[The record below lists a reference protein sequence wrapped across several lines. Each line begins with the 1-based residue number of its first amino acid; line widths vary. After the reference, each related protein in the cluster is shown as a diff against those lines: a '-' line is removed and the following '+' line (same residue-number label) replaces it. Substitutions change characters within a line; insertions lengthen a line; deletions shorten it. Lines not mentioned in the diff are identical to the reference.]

1 MTRRKAVLKRALPL
15 VRCGQLSLVTGR
27 VLIAALPKLISK
39 SLKSEERLMSERPIV
54 IVGSGLAG
62 WTLARELR
70 TLSADRPVTLV
81 TATSGDFY
89 SKPMLSNAFAQGKSP
104 ANLLQATG
112 AAQAAKYDV
121 TLMSNAVAT
130 SIDAAQRALQ
140 VGSDRLPYGDLVLAL
155 GAAPVRLQ
163 LPGSAFICSVNDWW
177 DYAAFRDRMSRAPNP
192 AAVRVVILGAGLIG
206 CEFANDLAGA
216 GHSVTL
222 VDPGDRTLNR
232 LVNEDDSVRLQT
244 ALHELGVNFRFRTTA
259 RAVDEAMDG
268 TYTVDLA
275 DGTILVADVV
285 LSAVGLRPQTALA
298 SAAGIEVTQGVCVDN
313 MGQTSVPRVWAL
325 GDCAAYAQGVMPYVM
340 PLMTAA
346 KAMAKTLLG
355 APTPI
360 VFPAMPVRIKTPA
373 CPLTVQA

>member
-1 MTRRKAVLKRALPL
+1 
-15 VRCGQLSLVTGR
+15 
-27 VLIAALPKLISK
+27 
-39 SLKSEERLMSERPIV
+39 MSERPIV
-54 IVGSGLAG
+54 IAGSGLAG
-62 WTLARELR
+62 WTVARELR
-70 TLSADRPVTLV
+70 ALSSDRPITLV
-81 TATSGDFY
+81 TANSGDFY

-121 TLMSNAVAT
+121 TLMANTTVT
-130 SIDAAQRALQ
+130 S
-140 VGSDRLPYGDLVLAL
+140 VLAL
-155 GAAPVRLQ
+155 GAAPVRLS
-163 LPGSAFICSVNDWW
+163 LPGAAFICSVNDWW

-222 VDPGDRTLNR
+222 VDPGERTLNR
-232 LVNEDDSVRLQT
+232 LINEGDSVRLQT
-244 ALHELGVNFRFRTTA
+244 ALHELGVNFRFGETA
-259 RAVDEAMDG
+259 RAVNEALDG
-268 TYTVDLA
+268 SYTVDLS
-275 DGTILVADVV
+275 DGTTLAADVV

-298 SAAGIEVTQGVCVDN
+298 SAAGIEVTQGISVDN
-313 MGQTSVPRVWAL
+313 MGQTSTPGVWAL
-325 GDCAAYAQGVMPYVM
+325 GDCAAYVRGVMPYVM

-355 APTPI
+355 TPTPS

-373 CPLTVQA
+373 YPLTVQA

>member
-1 MTRRKAVLKRALPL
+1 
-15 VRCGQLSLVTGR
+15 
-27 VLIAALPKLISK
+27 
-39 SLKSEERLMSERPIV
+39 MSERPIV

-259 RAVDEAMDG
+259 RAVNEANDG
-268 TYTVDLA
+268 TYKVDLA
-275 DGTILVADVV
+275 DGTILAADVV
-285 LSAVGLRPQTALA
+285 LSAVGLRSQTALA
-298 SAAGIEVTQGVCVDN
+298 SAAGIEVTQGVYVDN
-313 MGQTSVPRVWAL
+313 MGQTSVPGVWAL
-325 GDCAAYAQGVMPYVM
+325 GDCAAYARGVMPYVM